1 MLENIKRDWK
11 RNLKW
16 SLFKERHPQFTT
28 VHSTYFTDHQGQ
40 RELGENVVWKAV
52 KLECTLAYWGNS
64 TRRTSHSF
72 QFLRVPLWIE
82 MPVFKWKVFSD
93 HLEIFTIS
101 LFTNYSVLHF
111 LGERETKLWASF
123 CFLKFLKFNE
133 PSISILST
141 FLCYVTYQRSYVI

>member
-1 MLENIKRDWK
+1 MISYLKRDIPNSQQHIQHILLIIK
-11 RNLKW
+11 
-16 SLFKERHPQFTT
+16 
-28 VHSTYFTDHQGQ
+28 D
-40 RELGENVVWKAV
+40 RENSVKMLNENWKAV
-52 KLECTLAYWGNS
+52 KLECMIAYWGNS

-123 CFLKFLKFNE
+123 CFLKFLKFNK

-141 FLCYVTYQRSYVI
+141 FLCYVTYQRSYVM